1 MCFGLIWLVFFIQD
15 KTGFICMVS
24 AATYYFSSSKDKE
37 GSASVMQGVHYAYFK
52 HAGSLAF
59 GSLIMTLVT
68 IVRMIV
74 EHAADNV
81 ERGGNNAAVQVIACC
96 ARCCVRCFENL
107 VEYINRI
114 AYAYM
119 AVSGDSFC
127 TSAWNGFMLNLRHGA
142 KFYFGVFFANM
153 FIQMGKIMITCLNC
167 ATFYLI
173 MKYGTKSLDNVTSIW
188 GPIVIIAISTFI
200 TA

>member
-81 ERGGNNAAVQVIACC
+81 ERGGNNAAV
-96 ARCCVRCFENL
+96 
-107 VEYINRI
+107 
-114 AYAYM
+114 
-119 AVSGDSFC
+119 
-127 TSAWNGFMLNLRHGA
+127 
-142 KFYFGVFFANM
+142 
-153 FIQMGKIMITCLNC
+153 
-167 ATFYLI
+167 
-173 MKYGTKSLDNVTSIW
+173 
-188 GPIVIIAISTFI
+188 
-200 TA
+200 